1 MIVCTCYRDSSGCYT
16 SRSNQGHDAAVI
28 QFSHFSKDSNASKDP
43 PPELYR
49 RTAPLQLT
57 ILGVP
62 WQETETSTDVD

>member
-1 MIVCTCYRDSSGCYT
+1 MIVYTFFRDSSGCYT
-16 SRSNQGHDAAVI
+16 STSDQVHDAAVM

-49 RTAPLQLT
+49 RTTPLQLT

-62 WQETETSTDVD
+62 WQETEASTDVH